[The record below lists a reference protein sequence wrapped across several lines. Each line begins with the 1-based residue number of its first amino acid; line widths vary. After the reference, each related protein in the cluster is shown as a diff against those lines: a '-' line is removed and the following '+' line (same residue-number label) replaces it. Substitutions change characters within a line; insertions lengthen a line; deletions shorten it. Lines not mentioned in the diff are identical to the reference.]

1 MSVEMLEKTASIEQF
16 RENIAADPAKIVK
29 RLFGVTVWPKQAE
42 IISSVFTHK
51 RTAVRGCVAST
62 KSFGAAISAILWLLA
77 YPKDGRVFHLAPS
90 FRQVSTNVWGYI
102 KQLNQRASESGKPMG
117 ARMFSEPRMEFG
129 DGWLYQGFNTRDET
143 MVHGIHGPNDL
154 ILLDDGHAIPIELIN
169 ELENAFAGGNTRAL
183 MLFNPVLNSGP
194 TYTCSTE
201 KDSNGRKL
209 WNNIVISFK
218 DLEKAYA
225 AGYDMTGALQKN
237 TVDTWRSKYGPRS
250 SFFISKVDGEYPDQ
264 ASDSLI
270 PLSWIELAVKREIAG
285 GGKKIFGVDCAYTG
299 ADSSIIAE
307 LEGLRVNPLHEFNNI
322 DPVELA
328 DKLDP
333 FLMNKDNIA
342 YIDAIGLGAGTFARE
357 KQRERNVVAFV
368 ASEKAIGV
376 HEGKPADQH
385 FQNLRAQAGWKLRE
399 ALDPKNPNAISLP
412 DDQELIAQMSAITYK
427 INPTTGKLQ
436 LISKDEIKSKYGWSP
451 DKFDAVK
458 MAVFGMSGV
467 GREISWEEW
476 I

>member
-1 MSVEMLEKTASIEQF
+1 MSLTTEMPPSIQQF
-16 RENIAADPAKIVK
+16 RKNIADDPAKIIK
-29 RLFGVTVWPKQAE
+29 KIFNVTAWPKQCE
-42 IISSVFTHK
+42 IVSSVFTHK

-62 KSFGAAISAILWLLA
+62 KSYGAAMSAILWLLA

-102 KQLNQRASESGKPMG
+102 KQLNQKASENGRPIG

-194 TYTCSTE
+194 TYTCATE
-201 KDSNGRKL
+201 KDADGSLL

-225 AGYDMTGALQKN
+225 DGYDMTGALQRD
-237 TVDTWRSKYGPRS
+237 TADTWRTKYGAKS
-250 SFFISKVDGEYPDQ
+250 SFYVSKVEGEYPDQ
-264 ASDSLI
+264 AADSLI
-270 PLSWIELAVKREIAG
+270 PLSWIELAIKREVPS
-285 GGKKIFGVDCAYTG
+285 GGKKIYGVDCAYTG
-299 ADSSIIAE
+299 QDSSVIAE
-307 LEGLRVNPLHEFNNI
+307 LEGLRVNTLHEFNGI

-333 FLMNKDNIA
+333 FLMNKDSIA
-342 YIDAIGLGAGTFARE
+342 YVDAIGLGAGTFARE
-357 KQRERNVVAFV
+357 KQRERNVVSFV
-368 ASEKAIGV
+368 ASEKAIGT
-376 HEGKPADQH
+376 HESKPAEDH

-412 DDQELIAQMSAITYK
+412 NDLDLIAQCSAMTYK
-427 INPTTGKLQ
+427 INPVSGKLQ
-436 LISKDEIKSKYGWSP
+436 LISKDEIRSKYSWSP
-451 DKFDAVK
+451 DKFDAVM

-467 GREISWEEW
+467 GRIPTWAEW